1 MSRLKLFVVLSCAV
15 LCLSSQDVSVGDDAN
30 VIRPAGTRVFG
41 YWEADGF
48 WYPAT
53 ILNETAEGVEVR
65 FDDDGTERTL
75 PPGQITNIALDVGQV
90 VEGNWLGGGIY
101 YEGEIGA
108 IDGATITINY
118 NDGDVERTTVDR
130 IRVEPFYT
138 QGYSVGQLVFARWA
152 PDGHWYPGR
161 VTRIEN
167 EDYDILFDDGETATV
182 DKRGIS
188 YHTVTEGSRVE
199 GDWLGGG
206 LYYSGTI
213 THRRGNAIHIVYD
226 DGDEEDTT
234 LAHIRLDAAPRP

>member
-1 MSRLKLFVVLSCAV
+1 MSRLKLFAVLSFACV
-15 LCLSSQDVSVGDDAN
+15 CLSSLSSSMGDDVKQPRA
-30 VIRPAGTRVFG
+30 AGSRVFG

-53 ILNETAEGVEVR
+53 VINETEAGVEVR

-75 PPGQITNIALDVGQV
+75 PPGQIVNIELEVGQV
-90 VEGNWLGGGIY
+90 VEGNWQGEGFY

-118 NDGDVERTTVDR
+118 DDGDVERTTVDR

-138 QGYSVGQLVFARWA
+138 DGYSVGQLVFARWA
-152 PDGHWYPGR
+152 PDGHWYPGQIAG
-161 VTRIEN
+161 IEGDN
-167 EDYDILFDDGETATV
+167 FEIRFDDGDTATV
-182 DKRGIS
+182 DAKGLS
-188 YHTVTEGSRVE
+188 FHSVAEGSRVE
-199 GDWLGGG
+199 GNWLGGG
-206 LYYSGTI
+206 LYYPGTI

-234 LAHIRLDAAPRP
+234 LAFVRLDAPPRP